1 VEQVDILGGEPD
13 GRIPGLEGPRAD
25 CCTDGI
31 LDSDVVLVPLEDGD
45 RCEALVAMGKQVIVV
60 DLNPMSRTA
69 KTATVT
75 IVDELM
81 RCSKLL
87 LKDLVDGSA
96 EQSEK
101 WDNEANLSAS
111 LAVMLDSLP
120 QPK

>member
-1 VEQVDILGGEPD
+1 
-13 GRIPGLEGPRAD
+13 
-25 CCTDGI
+25 
-31 LDSDVVLVPLEDGD
+31 
-45 RCEALVAMGKQVIVV
+45 
-60 DLNPMSRTA
+60 
-69 KTATVT
+69 VT